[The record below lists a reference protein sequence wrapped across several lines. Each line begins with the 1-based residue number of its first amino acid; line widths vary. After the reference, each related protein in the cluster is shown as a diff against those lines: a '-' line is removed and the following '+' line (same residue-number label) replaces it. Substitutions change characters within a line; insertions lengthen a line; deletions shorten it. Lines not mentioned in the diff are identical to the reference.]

1 VAADAEIAEREAPEG
16 MTPFPRL
23 LLTGELIATVPDNE
37 NPALVAAYGDPGD
50 PVAYCDYPTVDP
62 NGTGFWEALGAFR
75 RDHWPHHQ
83 IGGYAMPVQGAVEPE
98 AAHVLYQDS
107 DEHAAAAGQPAEG
120 GEQGKPDGQAKP
132 DDAAIRQLASQL
144 VLLAQIDSDSRSG
157 MAWGDTGR
165 LYWLIRSEDLA
176 AGRFEKSTFTWQSE

>member
-1 VAADAEIAEREAPEG
+1 
-16 MTPFPRL
+16 
-23 LLTGELIATVPDNE
+23 
-37 NPALVAAYGDPGD
+37 
-50 PVAYCDYPTVDP
+50 
-62 NGTGFWEALGAFR
+62 
-75 RDHWPHHQ
+75 
-83 IGGYAMPVQGAVEPE
+83 
-98 AAHVLYQDS
+98 VLYQDS